1 MVVVIVVDVVVI
13 AFIIGVD
20 EVTRKK
26 TMIKIILTCIP
37 CCVLPNLSRN
47 GDKVIRIMIKL
58 THFHLFID
66 MVISF
71 GLRL

>member
-20 EVTRKK
+20 EVTKKK

-37 CCVLPNLSRN
+37 CWVLPICLVTKLS
-47 GDKVIRIMIKL
+47 G
-58 THFHLFID
+58 
-66 MVISF
+66 
-71 GLRL
+71 

>member
-20 EVTRKK
+20 EVTKK
-26 TMIKIILTCIP
+26 NNDKDYPDMYSLLCA
-37 CCVLPNLSRN
+37 PNLSRN
-47 GDKVIRIMIKL
+47 KVIRIRINL

-66 MVISF
+66 IVISF